1 MIVMEEAEDTIRGLP
16 TRRENMVKVIAQTI
30 EEATIEG
37 IRGEMVMTN
46 KNTTTSQKD
55 TGVKTD
61 SLETTMEITSK
72 YPLFIMT
79 H

>member
-1 MIVMEEAEDTIRGLP
+1 MIVMEEAEDIIRGLP
-16 TRRENMVKVIAQTI
+16 TRRENMVKVIAKTT
-30 EEATIEG
+30 EDATIEG

-46 KNTTTSQKD
+46 QNTTTSQKD

>member
-1 MIVMEEAEDTIRGLP
+1 MIVMEEAEDIIRGLP
-16 TRRENMVKVIAQTI
+16 TRRENMVKVIAQTT

-37 IRGEMVMTN
+37 IRGEMAMTN
-46 KNTTTSQKD
+46 QNITTSQKD

>member
-1 MIVMEEAEDTIRGLP
+1 MEAEDIIRGLP
-16 TRRENMVKVIAQTI
+16 TRRENMVKVIAQTT

-37 IRGEMVMTN
+37 TRGEMAMTS

-72 YPLFIMT
+72 YLLFIMT

>member
-1 MIVMEEAEDTIRGLP
+1 MEEAEDPIRGLP